1 MWDGTVYS
9 AEQWD
14 KCALYRMNLQPVWPL
29 EDRNSK
35 RYFVCYYVVG
45 QEFQPILT
53 LSSLSNA
60 VGPVVNF
67 GGKPR
72 GSCMYEWIAIDMTET
87 GWTQNIGEADQN
99 RIKSMARFTPSRDRL
114 ETSLTTRP
122 LIPVRTS
129 VRTNGT
135 HMGIEKVF
143 TCRR

>member
-1 MWDGTVYS
+1 
-9 AEQWD
+9 
-14 KCALYRMNLQPVWPL
+14 
-29 EDRNSK
+29 
-35 RYFVCYYVVG
+35 
-45 QEFQPILT
+45 
-53 LSSLSNA
+53 
-60 VGPVVNF
+60 
-67 GGKPR
+67 
-72 GSCMYEWIAIDMTET
+72 MYEWIAIDMTET